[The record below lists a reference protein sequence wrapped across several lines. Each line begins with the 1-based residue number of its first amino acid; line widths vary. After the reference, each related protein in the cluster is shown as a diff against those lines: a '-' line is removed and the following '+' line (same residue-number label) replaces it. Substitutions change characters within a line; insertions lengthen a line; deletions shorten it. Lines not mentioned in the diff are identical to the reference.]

1 MPEGSVGTYW
11 YHPHPHG
18 SLEGQLGA
26 GLAGALIVEGPSDS
40 LPGIAEAEERLLVLK
55 DFPALRG
62 APVLVNGAY
71 QPVLD
76 AEASSLRLRLLN
88 ASTERYL
95 RLALEEHPLY
105 LIVTDGGLIEEPVN
119 LEEFLLA
126 PGKRAEVLVRLKGE
140 GDFRLMDLPCDVEA
154 GPTSG
159 LGDPLLTVAAP
170 SRPAPL
176 PSRLA
181 EVPTLDPSRAT
192 ATRQVTFEVGTF
204 SGRQIDGKSFDMD
217 RVDLRPEKGT
227 LEVWEIE

>member
-1 MPEGSVGTYW
+1 MPEGSAGTYW

-126 PGKRAEVLVRLKGE
+126 PAN
-140 GDFRLMDLPCDVEA
+140 
-154 GPTSG
+154 GPRCSCG
-159 LGDPLLTVAAP
+159 
-170 SRPAPL
+170 
-176 PSRLA
+176 
-181 EVPTLDPSRAT
+181 
-192 ATRQVTFEVGTF
+192 
-204 SGRQIDGKSFDMD
+204 
-217 RVDLRPEKGT
+217 
-227 LEVWEIE
+227 